1 MKALAFSSALIVLLV
16 GCEAG
21 VNRQKRDNHAS
32 GSATED
38 GPRPVLIN
46 NIGKHCLHH
55 IACRN
60 IFCVNPV
67 TILKHFFP
75 QPVTT
80 LSSSLSSVIFLR

>member
-21 VNRQKRDNHAS
+21 VNRQKRDNHAG
-32 GSATED
+32 GSATGSSED
-38 GPRPVLIN
+38 GSEPRSILIN

-60 IFCVNPV
+60 VFCVNPV
-67 TILKHFFP
+67 IILNISHS
-75 QPVTT
+75 QSR
-80 LSSSLSSVIFLR
+80 LCRFLYLL